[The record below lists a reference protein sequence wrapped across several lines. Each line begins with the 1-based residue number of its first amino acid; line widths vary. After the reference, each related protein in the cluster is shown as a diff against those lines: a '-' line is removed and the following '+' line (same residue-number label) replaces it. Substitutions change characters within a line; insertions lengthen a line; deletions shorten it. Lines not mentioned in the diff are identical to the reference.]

1 MFGNQTEQR
10 KPIRS
15 YEATPNV
22 TLSKMTPK
30 WHQNLRIIIFDET
43 EKAKSSF
50 VWVDLLIR

>member
-1 MFGNQTEQR
+1 MQRMKIFIAVNVLMFGNQTEQR

-30 WHQNLRIIIFDET
+30 
-43 EKAKSSF
+43 
-50 VWVDLLIR
+50 